1 MKRIEFGCI
10 CELAEIMD
18 DYIWDNTFEDE
29 YHVVSAY
36 VKCEEAK
43 LLVERLIEFGN
54 PIGAIIELEDYEMS
68 HYDKEYVVYLSEDG
82 VTCEKNHNK
91 DGYYNG
97 GGDISFVHEDC
108 SSKLLSH
115 IDSKVIYEFAVG
127 ECDECYDED
136 YEDYDCDCDECC
148 GCDDTNDKELDIE
161 SDDDMHGFSINHS
174 DENGTS
180 SYSFYSTD
188 MDLVEKMAQLFR

>member
-10 CELAEIMD
+10 CELAAIMD

-29 YHVVSAY
+29 YPVVSAY

-54 PIGAIIELEDYEMS
+54 PIGAILELEDYEMS

-82 VTCEKNHNK
+82 VTCEKIHSE

-108 SSKLLSH
+108 SSKMLSH

-127 ECDECYDED
+127 ECDDD
-136 YEDYDCDCDECC
+136 YEDCDCDCDCDECY
-148 GCDDTNDKELDIE
+148 GCDECDDSTELTEDT
-161 SDDDMHGFSINHS
+161 HGFTISNS
-174 DENGTS
+174 DENGYY

-188 MDLVEKMAQLFR
+188 KNLVSEMTKRFK

>member
-18 DYIWDNTFEDE
+18 DYIWDNSFDDE
-29 YHVVSAY
+29 YPVVSAY

-54 PIGAIIELEDYEMS
+54 PIGAILELEDYEMS

-82 VTCEKNHNK
+82 VTCEKTYHK
-91 DGYYNG
+91 DDYYNG

-108 SSKLLSH
+108 SSKMLSH

-136 YEDYDCDCDECC
+136 YDYDCDCDECC
-148 GCDDTNDKELDIE
+148 GCDDANDKELDIE